1 MLEIILFAVGLVG
14 FGLAGYYDLRYTEF
28 HDILPYSL
36 IIIVLLIR
44 GVFAFLSSDFSIL
57 INSAITGLLFLG
69 LGFILYLTKQW
80 GDGDAW
86 LLGCFGFLFSDP
98 QSMLFLNGFNSLVP
112 FQLAALFNFF
122 IISVVYIILYSF
134 VIGLRTPGIYKDF
147 TSAMNSNKKKLYG
160 SLSLPILVLAAAF
173 YFFLTAFYQYS
184 FIFSLLTLLLVCLV
198 FFGYY
203 TKSLEKLAFRKKIST
218 KNLKEGDVLIGN
230 RWRSLTKK
238 EVAKLKRTKKYVQIK
253 EGVRFAPV
261 FIITLLITVLFGG
274 LLFL

>member
-36 IIIVLLIR
+36 IVIVLLIR

-173 YFFLTAFYQYS
+173 YFFLIAFYQYS

-203 TKSLEKLAFRKKIST
+203 TKSLEKLAFRKKISSR
-218 KNLKEGDVLIGN
+218 KLKEGDVLIGN

-238 EVAKLKRTKKYVQIK
+238 EVASLKRTKKYVYIK

-261 FIITLLITVLFGG
+261 FIITLLVTALYGG

>member
-36 IIIVLLIR
+36 IVIVLLIR

-173 YFFLTAFYQYS
+173 YFFLIAFYQYS

-203 TKSLEKLAFRKKIST
+203 TKSLEKLAFRKKISSR
-218 KNLKEGDVLIGN
+218 KLKEGDVLIGN
-230 RWRSLTKK
+230 RWRSLTK
-238 EVAKLKRTKKYVQIK
+238 RTKKYVYIK

-261 FIITLLITVLFGG
+261 FIITLLVTALYGG